1 MTVDKFT
8 ALTPELHRYAVEH
21 SSFRDLASREV
32 EQAAE
37 EMGGLALM
45 QIAGDQAAFTTILVK
60 AIGARRCLEVG
71 TFLGY
76 GAISIARGLPEDGEL
91 ICCELKEEYAE
102 RARAHLD
109 RAGLSDR
116 VEIRVGPAIET
127 LGAISDDGTFDLA
140 FIDADKQGYP
150 AYYEECLRLLRP
162 NGLVL
167 LDNVFMA
174 NRILQ
179 QHSPDE
185 QTGVMAELNDRIAA
199 DDRVE
204 VAMLGIA
211 DGVTLARKR

>member
-1 MTVDKFT
+1 LTVDKFT

-21 SSFRDLASREV
+21 TSFRDPVYLEV

-37 EMGGLALM
+37 EMGDRALM

-76 GAISIARGLPEDGEL
+76 GAISIARGLPDDGEL
-91 ICCELKEEYAE
+91 ICCELSEEYAE
-102 RARAHLD
+102 RARAHLE

-116 VEIRVGPAIET
+116 VEVRVGPAIET
-127 LGAISDDGTFDLA
+127 LGAIPDDGSFDLA
-140 FIDADKQGYP
+140 FIDADKKSYP
-150 AYYEECLRLLRP
+150 AYYEECLRLVRQ
-162 NGLVL
+162 NGLIL
-167 LDNVFMA
+167 LDNVFMG
-174 NRILQ
+174 NRIIEL
-179 QHSPDE
+179 PDGA
-185 QTGVMAELNDRIAA
+185 TKVVAELNDRIAA

-211 DGVTLARKR
+211 DGVSLVRKR